1 MPVSSFMGLQT
12 SLRGLL
18 AHQQA
23 LNTTGHNIANAS
35 TLGYS
40 RQTVDLSAT
49 NPLVIP
55 ANSVI
60 TGAGAQLGT
69 GVDVTAVRRI
79 RDTFLDL
86 QYRAQNMKMGDA
98 ATRANSLEQAELAF
112 SEPSSDGIA
121 AQLDAFWDAWSAVA
135 NAPEANAPAARQS
148 LVTQA
153 ATLAA
158 TFQAVYQQLTTVATQ
173 AQSEYDAIT
182 GPNGQVDLW
191 SREIAELNES
201 ISHAV
206 AVGQSP
212 SDLMDRRDLLID
224 RLSELAQVSVTDTG
238 NSNLRVEFGGVTLV
252 EPGRGANWPQTL
264 TRPGGKLG
272 ALQDLA
278 SPTGPALTFRDRL
291 DAVAREL
298 VTRVNALHS
307 APGGV
312 NFFDPAGLTADRI
325 SVVATAATVVTG
337 STADRGSNDVA
348 LALAQLRGG
357 SVERQYNALV
367 AEVGGEV
374 QSINRTVVNVQAL
387 VDAIEDR
394 RQSVQGVSLDEEM
407 TNLIRFQRGYEAS
420 ARTMSTLDEMLDT
433 LINRTGRVGL

>member
-23 LNTTGHNIANAS
+23 LNTTGHNVANAS
-35 TLGYS
+35 TVGYS

-55 ANSVI
+55 VNSVI
-60 TGAGAQLGT
+60 TGHGAQLGT

-86 QYRAQNMKMGDA
+86 QFRAQNMKLGDA

-112 SEPSSDGIA
+112 AEPSSDGIST
-121 AQLDAFWDAWSAVA
+121 QLSAFWNAWSNVA
-135 NAPEANAPAARQS
+135 RAPEDDAARQA
-148 LVTQA
+148 LVTA
-153 ATLAA
+153 STTLAA
-158 TFQAVYQQLTTVATQ
+158 TFQAVYAQLTTVASQ

-182 GPNGQVDLW
+182 GPNGNVDLW
-191 SREIAELNES
+191 AREIAELNAS

-206 AVGQSP
+206 AVGQTP

-224 RLSELAQVSVTDTG
+224 RLSELAQVSITDTG
-238 NSNLRVEFGGVTLV
+238 NSNLRIEFGGVALV
-252 EPGRGANWPQTL
+252 DPAVPGGFTWPQTL
-264 TRPGGKLG
+264 TNPGGKLG

-278 SPTGPALTFRDRL
+278 SPTGPALTFRARL
-291 DAVAREL
+291 DEVAREL
-298 VTRVNALHS
+298 VTTVNAIHA
-307 APGGV
+307 APFGV
-312 NFFDPAGLTADRI
+312 SFFDPAATTADRI
-325 SVVATAATVVTG
+325 TVVATAATVQAG
-337 STADRGSNDVA
+337 STRDSGRNDVA

-357 SVERQYNALV
+357 STERLYNALV

-374 QSINRTVVNVQAL
+374 QSILRTEANVQAL
-387 VDAIEDR
+387 VHAIEDR

-420 ARTMSTLDEMLDT
+420 ARSMTTLDEMLDT